1 MKKGG
6 KDLKKKAADVGSG
19 EVDEENEEDEYEDGE
34 YDDEYGD
41 YGDEQEGNPGEILV
55 N

>member
-1 MKKGG
+1 M
-6 KDLKKKAADVGSG
+6 ADVGSG
-19 EVDEENEEDEYEDGE
+19 DDDDIDAEEDEYEDGE